1 MDLNEQMAGEIAR
14 QLGLSG
20 SRGVSRSTVRQLEN
34 KSDEELTRDML
45 RLKQQLAANNI
56 SPQQQMAIVRKL
68 MPMMD
73 ANQKARLQKVIELL
87 NR

>member
-1 MDLNEQMAGEIAR
+1 MDLNEQMAGEIGR

-20 SRGVSRSTVRQLEN
+20 SGGVSRSTVRQLEN
-34 KSDEELTRDML
+34 KSDEELTRDIL

>member
-1 MDLNEQMAGEIAR
+1 MDLNEQMAGEIAS

-20 SRGVSRSTVRQLEN
+20 SGGVSRSTVRQLEN
-34 KSDEELTRDML
+34 KSDEELTRDIL

>member
-20 SRGVSRSTVRQLEN
+20 SKGVSHDTVRSLEK
-34 KSDEELTRDML
+34 KSDAELSRDIL
-45 RLKQQLAANNI
+45 RLKEQLAANNI
-56 SPQQQMAIVRKL
+56 SPQQQMAIVKKL

-73 ANQKARLQKVIELL
+73 DNQKARLQKVIELL
-87 NR
+87 R

>member
-20 SRGVSRSTVRQLEN
+20 SKGVSRDTVRSLEK
-34 KSDEELTRDML
+34 KSDAELSRDIM
-45 RLKQQLAANNI
+45 RLKEQLAANNI
-56 SPQQQMAIVRKL
+56 STQQQIAIVRKL

-73 ANQKARLQKVIELL
+73 DNQKARLQKVIELL
-87 NR
+87 R

>member
-20 SRGVSRSTVRQLEN
+20 SKGVSRDTVRSLEK
-34 KSDEELTRDML
+34 KSDAELSRDIL
-45 RLKQQLAANNI
+45 RLKEQLAANNI
-56 SPQQQMAIVRKL
+56 SPQQQMAIVKKL

-73 ANQKARLQKVIELL
+73 DNQKARLQKVIELL
-87 NR
+87 R